1 MNFWFTRTILLLTAT
16 ASALATAISLAW
28 AAPAP
33 ASDSQLRPPAGG
45 QVRALIIGI
54 DAYQFEPKLKGAV
67 ADARDIESTLRR
79 NGVADVTALIDA
91 ASDRA
96 TVMRSVGELLARS
109 QAGDLVILSIAGH
122 GVQEPEHFKGS
133 QPDGMDNVFIL
144 AGFNPNS
151 AAGAQQRILG
161 SEFNHLIK
169 QFEQKGAQVLF
180 VADACHG
187 GGLSREIDPR
197 AAGMSYRQVPSYTL
211 AQDDLKP
218 ISTAKDAFQSEEGFE
233 RTAVLAAVDR
243 AAKAPEVR
251 IPGEPGLR
259 GALSYA
265 VARALEGAADENG
278 DGKITRD
285 ELFRYVRQVTYQLS
299 DQRQHIVASQPA
311 AQDAGSEVLYGRT
324 RAVVLLDPTER
335 SEPRPQSPPPS
346 PPPSPPT
353 AAGPAP
359 SPSKPVASSPRPAA
373 PAQSDPI
380 RLAVLQN
387 QRELLKDLEP
397 RESRFEVVAPN
408 DNPDLVWDPIT
419 LDVLAGADVIAHQIK
434 LSDLPGAIDRLAAVN
449 GFKRLA
455 AKAPQTLR
463 VLPDDKVHPRDSR
476 IEVQISGVAQ
486 RSLLLFNITGDGT
499 VQALYPIGSDQPIL
513 ATADYKFSVVVGEP
527 FGADQVVAIT
537 SSQRLSDLEQA
548 VKKMNQ
554 RRTAMEVYK
563 LVERYAP
570 ADARIGATSLYSS
583 P

>member
-1 MNFWFTRTILLLTAT
+1 MNFWFTKTILLLTAT

-197 AAGMSYRQVPSYTL
+197 AAGMSYRQVPSYTI

-408 DNPDLVWDPIT
+408 
-419 LDVLAGADVIAHQIK
+419 
-434 LSDLPGAIDRLAAVN
+434 
-449 GFKRLA
+449 
-455 AKAPQTLR
+455 
-463 VLPDDKVHPRDSR
+463 
-476 IEVQISGVAQ
+476 
-486 RSLLLFNITGDGT
+486 
-499 VQALYPIGSDQPIL
+499 GSPTTTENL
-513 ATADYKFSVVVGEP
+513 
-527 FGADQVVAIT
+527 
-537 SSQRLSDLEQA
+537 
-548 VKKMNQ
+548 
-554 RRTAMEVYK
+554 
-563 LVERYAP
+563 
-570 ADARIGATSLYSS
+570 
-583 P
+583 